1 MCRPVVCVFRAVWPL
16 WADGDVCGSLV
27 LEGELAG
34 VAAGEDLL
42 QRQEKGG
49 EMISK
54 PGHKVDIAWASL
66 ICRF

>member
-27 LEGELAG
+27 LEGELAR

-42 QRQEKGG
+42 QRQEENFGG

-54 PGHKVDIAWASL
+54 PGHNVDIA
-66 ICRF
+66 